1 MFKLKA
7 GNVIEK
13 LNKMDRKQAY
23 TYGGIGVGVLVA
35 LFLLASFM
43 GNADE
48 TSFDDFTARGY
59 DLADSPFATDE
70 AEEFLLASA
79 YPDMKNNNAYTL
91 YGPAE
96 RAKREAEDAQAAQES
111 EEQDENDES
120 SATSSDEEAEGYS
133 YSGRNRY
140 GNRGGRSGPTQVQQ
154 LSGANVSHSNGAEM
168 GSSWGSPRLDTTAF
182 RQNDRAKDTI
192 NTSKGGMNAK
202 RALSQF
208 ASASQAGAKLKEG
221 KAVNM
226 KRSLMGGDIVGANTN
241 ADGTVDLSNV
251 DAAHLDTE
259 APDASSPDYDNLK
272 DQLTQAADK
281 AKEKEDENNEKT
293 EKSFLEGL
301 LDSLVKEAIS
311 GLGKM
316 ISGQFQAWGDD
327 IKDTRDLNRQAKNM
341 YNESPMSQQTRDWLK
356 AQYPNEWSE
365 NRCSGA
371 MPTSVCWNALTN
383 RGEYDKKGFQKAYR
397 TGQRGSKRK

>member
-79 YPDMKNNNAYTL
+79 YPDMQNNNAYTL

-96 RAKREAEDAQAAQES
+96 RAKREAEDAQAAQAS
-111 EEQDENDES
+111 AEEEDNDES
-120 SATSSDEEAEGYS
+120 SANSSDEGGEGYS

-140 GNRGGRSGPTQVQQ
+140 GGRGGRSGGPTQVQQ
-154 LSGANVSHSNGAEM
+154 LSGANVSRSNGSDM

-272 DQLTQAADK
+272 NNLSKAADN
-281 AKEKEDENNEKT
+281 AKKGEDDNNEEHKDFWD
-293 EKSFLEGL
+293 KALEML
-301 LDSLVKEAIS
+301 AEEAIK
-311 GLGKM
+311 GLGKLV
-316 ISGQFQAWGDD
+316 SGQLQAWGDD
-327 IKDTRDLNRQAKNM
+327 MNDTRELNRQAKNM
-341 YNESPMSQQTRDWLK
+341 YNENPMSKQTLDWIT
-356 AQYPNEWSE
+356 AQYKDSDKFDTAK
-365 NRCSGA
+365 CSTA
-371 MPTSVCWNALTN
+371 QAAATCLNAL
-383 RGEYDKKGFQKAYR
+383 GLDKKATQRAYR
-397 TGQRGSKRK
+397 TYQRGKK